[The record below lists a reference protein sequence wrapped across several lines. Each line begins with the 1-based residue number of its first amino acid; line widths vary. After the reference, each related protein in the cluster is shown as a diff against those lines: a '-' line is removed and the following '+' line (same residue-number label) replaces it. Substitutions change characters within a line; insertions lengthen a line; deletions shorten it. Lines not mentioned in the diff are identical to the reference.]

1 MRPSFCVSITQGV
14 GQVCPAWGRLV
25 LSVSNRAT
33 LQAVLTT
40 DYNGL
45 FKQLTRRLGSAEL
58 AGDALQETFL
68 RLDRVSD
75 ATIVRRPREFLVRVA
90 SNIAA
95 DRQRVERRYLSAAEV
110 VSLLDVRDEAP
121 DPAKVVEARSELEA
135 LGRALA
141 ELSPRRRRV
150 FRAAMLENMPDH
162 EIAALLNIN
171 VRTVESDLK
180 YALKYCASR
189 LGRNLTRRCGGP
201 RPRN

>member
-1 MRPSFCVSITQGV
+1 
-14 GQVCPAWGRLV
+14 

-45 FKQLTRRLGSAEL
+45 FKQLARRLGSAEL

-75 ATIVRRPREFLVRVA
+75 ATIVRRPREFLFRVA

-95 DRQRVERRYLSAAEV
+95 DHRRVERRYLSTAEV
-110 VSLLDVRDEAP
+110 ISLLDVRDEAP

-135 LGRALA
+135 LGRALG

-162 EIAALLNIN
+162 EIATLLNIN